1 MMTET
6 STEALP
12 DGITALPACHAKR
25 LVIKIGS
32 STLTTESGKLDAAYL
47 AELARQVA
55 FLHKRGTEV
64 IIVSSAAIVAGLQK
78 LGMPPSRPN
87 DIPTLQAAAA
97 VGQIELT
104 QHYTQAFA
112 RYGLTLAQILLTR
125 NDTANR
131 ESYLHAR
138 DTMERLLEL
147 DIIPLVNENDT
158 IAIDEIRFG
167 DNDTLAAQV
176 AILVKA
182 HLVVLL
188 SDIEGLYTADPR
200 TSEDAELLQRVG
212 AFTHEIVNAAGS
224 AGSEKGSGGMFTK
237 LEAARMLMAAS
248 IPMVIC
254 EGHLPDAVLHAA
266 EGKHVGTRFEREQQ
280 GGHANA
286 RKLWLALS
294 GTVKGT
300 VIIDRGAVKAIRERG
315 SSLLPV
321 GVVSCDGAFEEG
333 SIIDIRDEEGLLI
346 GRGISNYSIQGIT
359 QAAGQRSGA
368 LTDTPQPN
376 SSARTVVV
384 HRDAMV
390 IF

>member
-1 MMTET
+1 MTNPQMAT
-6 STEALP
+6 STQ
-12 DGITALPACHAKR
+12 IHR
-25 LVIKIGS
+25 LVVKIGS
-32 STLTTESGKLDAAYL
+32 STLTTQEGKLDADYL
-47 AELARQVA
+47 LKMAKQVS
-55 FLHKRGTEV
+55 LLREQGTEV
-64 IIVSSAAIVAGLQK
+64 LIVSSAAIVAGLQS
-78 LGMPPSRPN
+78 LGMPPGRPD

-104 QHYTQAFA
+104 QSYVKAFA
-112 RYGLTLAQILLTR
+112 TENIRLAQILMTR
-125 NDTANR
+125 NDTTNR
-131 ESYLHAR
+131 EAYLHAR
-138 DTMERLLEL
+138 DTLERLLEL
-147 DIIPLVNENDT
+147 DIVPLINENDT

-182 HLVVLL
+182 DLVILL

-200 TSEDAELLQRVG
+200 QSEDAELLERVEE
-212 AFTHEIVNAAGS
+212 FTREIMDAAGS

-254 EGHLPDAVLHAA
+254 EGQAKDAILNAA
-266 EGKHVGTRFEREQQ
+266 DGKLVGTRFEREQP
-280 GGHANA
+280 GKHVNA

-294 GTVKGT
+294 GSVCGKVT
-300 VIIDRGAVKAIRERG
+300 IDKGAVRAIRERG

-321 GVVSCDGAFEEG
+321 GVMSLEGTFEEG
-333 SIIDIRDEEGLLI
+333 SVVDIRDEEGLLI
-346 GRGISNYSIQGIT
+346 GRGISNYSSEDLQE
-359 QAAGQRSGA
+359 ARGQRSAELNNSPA
-368 LTDTPQPN
+368 LDNKAKTE
-376 SSARTVVV
+376 VV